1 MEKRY
6 WQPEI
11 ETASRDQ
18 ITAWQNERLVST
30 VKRVYEN
37 VAPYRDRM
45 DAAGVKPGDIRGI
58 EDLSKLPFT
67 SKQDLRDFY
76 PFGLFAVPMEKIA
89 RLHASS
95 GTTGKQIVVGYT
107 QNDLDIWGD
116 VVARQLTAV
125 GLTREDKVHISYGF
139 GLFTGG
145 LGLFE
150 GARRMGATII
160 PVSSGNTERQITI
173 LQDFEPACLAC
184 TPSYAMYIAE
194 TMEKMGVDAKKL
206 PLRCG
211 IFGAEPWTEE
221 MRQQIEEKLDIKAY
235 DIYGLTEVMG
245 PGVAFDC
252 ECKNGMH
259 VNEDHFIIEVLN
271 PETGKPMP
279 DGEKGEIVFSCIT
292 KEAFP
297 ILRYR
302 TKDIGTIT
310 HEKCSCGRNFVRMSK
325 PMGRTDDMLIIR
337 GVNVFPSQIETVLL
351 KMGYSPNYQIE
362 VDRVNNLDTIA
373 VRVELNEE
381 TFSDTVSDLSK
392 KERALAEGIKSLI
405 GVSAK
410 VILVSPGSI
419 ERSTGKA
426 KRVIDHRKLH

>member
-271 PETGKPMP
+271 PETGKPVP